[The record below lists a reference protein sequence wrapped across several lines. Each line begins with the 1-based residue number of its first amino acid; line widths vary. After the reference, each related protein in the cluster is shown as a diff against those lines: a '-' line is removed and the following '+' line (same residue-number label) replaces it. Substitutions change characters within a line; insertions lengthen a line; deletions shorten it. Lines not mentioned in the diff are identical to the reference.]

1 MDPSTEEKIKEA
13 ARRLFMQ
20 QGFEGTKTR
29 DIAKEAGINLALMNY
44 YFRSKQNLF
53 DIIML
58 EHMESFVK
66 GIAVGFNDTS
76 TSFDEKIRFYANAY
90 IDLLTLQPDLP
101 LFIMTALRS
110 NPALITER
118 LGVKKMLMTSHFMQQ
133 YTEAVAAKR
142 FAPIPPM
149 HFVMNLFGLT
159 VFPFI
164 ARPFFQ
170 AMSNIT
176 TDQFNAMMQ
185 ERKQQIPQ
193 WVHAMLEVRP

>member
-1 MDPSTEEKIKEA
+1 MDPSTEERIKEA

-53 DIIML
+53 DIIMM
-58 EHMESFVK
+58 EHMRSFIG
-66 GIAVGFNDTS
+66 GIALGFNDTT
-76 TSFDEKIRFYANAY
+76 TSFDEKIAFYANAY
-90 IDLLTLQPDLP
+90 IDLLTAQPDLP

-110 NPALITER
+110 NPALITEK
-118 LGVKKMLMTSHFMQQ
+118 LGVKKMLLESHFMQQ
-133 YTEAVAAKR
+133 FAEEVATHR
-142 FAPIPPM
+142 IAPIPPM
-149 HFVMNLFGLT
+149 QFVMNLFGLT

-170 AMSNIT
+170 TMSDIST
-176 TDQFNAMMQ
+176 EQFNAMMQ
-185 ERKQQIPQ
+185 ERKHQIPL
-193 WVHAMLEVRP
+193 WIHSMLEVRS